1 MGYRNL
7 VDCHIHS
14 DNSND
19 AHHSVTLICEKAV
32 TKGLRAISITDH
44 CECLKYAEKQY
55 ATTCRQSNFEVLKAR
70 AVFEGQ
76 LAISSGVEIGN
87 PTRDLIATNDVLKNR
102 FDFVVASVH
111 RIKGKKK
118 GFKALDYL
126 REGNKPE
133 LLMPRYLDDIIET
146 VDWNGFDALA
156 HLTYPLRYFPANLIS
171 DYDIFSERERIEYI
185 LKTLASNGKAL
196 EINTLSNEYVTST
209 VTSSMHPCFE
219 IVKLFKEL
227 GGEYITVGSDAH
239 DANLVGQKIEDAYDM
254 ALEAGF
260 KYVTIYNKRE
270 PVSIKIQ

>member
-7 VDCHIHS
+7 VDSHIHS

-32 TKGLRAISITDH
+32 DRGLRAISITDH

-55 ATTCRQSNFEVLKAR
+55 GTTCRQSNFEVLKAR

-76 LAISSGVEIGN
+76 LVISSGVEIGN
-87 PTRDLIATNDVLKNR
+87 PTRDLAATNDVLRNK
-102 FDFVVASVH
+102 FDYVVASVH

-118 GFKALDYL
+118 GFKALDYA

-156 HLTYPLRYFPANLIS
+156 HLTYPLRYFPQHLLS
-171 DYDIFSERERIEYI
+171 QYDIFSERERIEYI
-185 LKTLASNGKAL
+185 LKTLAQNGKAL
-196 EINTLSNEYVTST
+196 EINTLGNQYETATITSG
-209 VTSSMHPCFE
+209 MHPCFE

-227 GGEYITVGSDAH
+227 GGQYITVGSDAH
-239 DANLVGQKIEDAYDM
+239 MADLVGNKISEAYDM

-270 PVSIKIQ
+270 PISIKIQ